1 MMMMANEADALV
13 RSLSLLLLLQ
23 RPQLSLSNEGKVLIR
38 LPIRRVISAPRF
50 GELTQQALT

>member
-13 RSLSLLLLLQ
+13 RSLSLCYYCNGLN
-23 RPQLSLSNEGKVLIR
+23 SLSNEGKVLIR